1 MRKSAE
7 STKRAKRTGITEY
20 LIHTVFIAIMA
31 VSIAFLW
38 NAVQIK
44 ANTNKAAGKSTKMQ
58 SEEVL
63 KKQTQGNEAEISRLS
78 GTDGTPQKLTIVLDP
93 GHGGDQ
99 SGAARDGES
108 VEEKTLNLKIARYLK
123 EELETY
129 ENVTVYLTREDD
141 SDVDLPDRTR
151 VSVDKKADVMISLHN
166 NAAGACAAYDHGC
179 TVLAAKDG
187 YKDALAL
194 EEQKLS
200 CNILNELSKLGIE
213 DQGIL
218 LRDSEANEKYP
229 NGTLADY
236 YAIIRGGVTNDIP
249 TVLIEHAFI
258 DNASDYAKYLSSD
271 EKLSKLAEADATGIA
286 RYYQLIKKADSAGSK
301 EDSNS
306 LEQNA
311 DISKDNAN
319 TAKDESENIAGNQ
332 AGKEKKCQLEP
343 LVNYREKLV
352 HAIDGNAKHNKISY
366 RTYYSENETGKSET
380 GITGESSPEI
390 EAFQKITNLLES
402 DSWMDLKEFYRLE
415 TEGTAGK
422 AELNRHN
429 ESGELNTESKPPQM
443 QNLSNDTGRSSSQN
457 DKKKEVGPMKIALAV
472 CNIILLCCIIIA
484 IKISRK
490 NRLKIEEKR

>member
-1 MRKSAE
+1 MRENEKGTK
-7 STKRAKRTGITEY
+7 STKRVQKAKITEY
-20 LIHTVFIAIMA
+20 IIRVIFTAVMA
-31 VSIAFLW
+31 VSAAFLW
-38 NAVQIK
+38 NAVELQ
-44 ANTNKAAGKSTKMQ
+44 ADTNKAIEKSTKMQ

-63 KKQTQGNEAEISRLS
+63 KKQMQGNESELSRVSGTSEISE
-78 GTDGTPQKLTIVLDP
+78 TPQKLTVVLDP
-93 GHGGDQ
+93 GHGGAQ

-141 SDVDLPDRTR
+141 SDVDLPARTK

-213 DQGIL
+213 NQGIL

-229 NGTLADY
+229 NGALADY

-271 EKLSKLAEADATGIA
+271 EKLSKLAVADATGIA
-286 RYYQLIKKADSAGSK
+286 RYYQLIKK
-301 EDSNS
+301 
-306 LEQNA
+306 
-311 DISKDNAN
+311 
-319 TAKDESENIAGNQ
+319 SENTTGT
-332 AGKEKKCQLEP
+332 EKKCQLEP
-343 LVNYREKLV
+343 LTNYREKLV

-366 RTYYSENETGKSET
+366 RTYYSENETGKDENS
-380 GITGESSPEI
+380 ITGENSQEI
-390 EAFQKITNLLES
+390 EAFQKITDLLES
-402 DSWMDLKEFYRLE
+402 NSWMDLKEFYRLKNA
-415 TEGTAGK
+415 GTVEQSEVNNSNVSK
-422 AELNRHN
+422 
-429 ESGELNTESKPPQM
+429 ESNKMNKQSQM
-443 QNLSNDTGRSSSQN
+443 QDMSSTGDDSSQN
-457 DKKKEVGPMKIALAV
+457 DKKKEVGIMKIALAV
-472 CNIILLCCIIIA
+472 CNIILLCCIVVA

-490 NRLKIEEKR
+490 NRIKIEERK

>member
-1 MRKSAE
+1 MRKNTE
-7 STKRAKRTGITEY
+7 STKRAKRTGTTEY
-20 LIHTVFIAIMA
+20 IIHAVFMTVMA
-31 VSIAFLW
+31 VSVVFLW

-44 ANTNKAAGKSTKMQ
+44 ADANETAGKNINMK
-58 SEEVL
+58 SEEKL
-63 KKQTQGNEAEISRLS
+63 KKQTQGNEDKLS
-78 GTDGTPQKLTIVLDP
+78 GQSGTSETPQKLTVVLDP

-141 SDVDLPDRTR
+141 TDVDLPDRTK

-187 YKDALAL
+187 YKDTLAL

-271 EKLSKLAEADATGIA
+271 KKLSKLAVADATGIA
-286 RYYQLIKKADSAGSK
+286 RYYQLIKK
-301 EDSNS
+301 
-306 LEQNA
+306 
-311 DISKDNAN
+311 
-319 TAKDESENIAGNQ
+319 SENITGA
-332 AGKEKKCQLEP
+332 EKKCQLE
-343 LVNYREKLV
+343 LLMNYREKLV

-366 RTYYSENETGKSET
+366 RTYYSENEAGKAENSFTGAN
-380 GITGESSPEI
+380 PQEI
-390 EAFQKITNLLES
+390 EVFQKITDLLES
-402 DSWMDLKEFYRLE
+402 SSRMDLKEFYRLE
-415 TEGTAGK
+415 TAGTAET
-422 AELNRHN
+422 AEAIDSNEANKLNKISKQSQGQDMSS
-429 ESGELNTESKPPQM
+429 SGE
-443 QNLSNDTGRSSSQN
+443 SSSQN
-457 DKKKEVGPMKIALAV
+457 NKKKEVGPMKIALAI
-472 CNIILLCCIIIA
+472 CNIILLCCIIVA
-484 IKISRK
+484 VKISRK
-490 NRLKIEEKR
+490 NRIKIEERK

>member
-1 MRKSAE
+1 MRKNAE
-7 STKRAKRTGITEY
+7 STKRTGITEY
-20 LIHTVFIAIMA
+20 IIHAVFMTVMA
-31 VSIAFLW
+31 VSVVFLW

-44 ANTNKAAGKSTKMQ
+44 ADANETAGKNINMK
-58 SEEVL
+58 SEEKL
-63 KKQTQGNEAEISRLS
+63 KKQTQGNEDKLS
-78 GTDGTPQKLTIVLDP
+78 GQSGTSETPQKLTVVLDP

-141 SDVDLPDRTR
+141 MDVDLPDRTK

-187 YKDALAL
+187 YKDTLAL

-271 EKLSKLAEADATGIA
+271 KKLSRLAVADATGIA
-286 RYYQLIKKADSAGSK
+286 RYYQLIKK
-301 EDSNS
+301 
-306 LEQNA
+306 
-311 DISKDNAN
+311 
-319 TAKDESENIAGNQ
+319 SENITGA
-332 AGKEKKCQLEP
+332 EKKCQLEP
-343 LVNYREKLV
+343 LMNYREKLV

-366 RTYYSENETGKSET
+366 RTYYSENEAGKAENSFTGAN
-380 GITGESSPEI
+380 PQEI
-390 EAFQKITNLLES
+390 EVFQKITDLLES
-402 DSWMDLKEFYRLE
+402 SSRMDLKEFYRLE
-415 TEGTAGK
+415 TAGTAET
-422 AELNRHN
+422 AEAIDSNEANKLNKISKQSQGQDMSS
-429 ESGELNTESKPPQM
+429 SGE
-443 QNLSNDTGRSSSQN
+443 SSSQN
-457 DKKKEVGPMKIALAV
+457 NKKKEVGPMKIALAI
-472 CNIILLCCIIIA
+472 CNIILLCCIIVA
-484 IKISRK
+484 VKISRK
-490 NRLKIEEKR
+490 NRIKIEERK